1 MADEATASDV
11 SDSGDRK
18 HNQDGYESDAM
29 STASG
34 SAPEEGHRCVRCQTL
49 IQENVVLRAEVEVLR
64 LRCKNLQEEN
74 KVLRRASVSIQAQ
87 AEQEEEYISNT
98 LMKKIQTLKK
108 EKETLAVNYEQEE
121 EFLTNDLTRKLN
133 QLRQEKVELEQ
144 TLEQEQEYQVN
155 KLMKKIEKLEGDTMG
170 KQSSLEQLRR
180 EKVDLENAL
189 EQEQE
194 MLMNRLWKRMDRLEA
209 EKRTLEE
216 RLGQLTTPP
225 PSPLPPDQDTA
236 ALSARVKE
244 LQGEVKRLTKHMND
258 VEARTVEKMA
268 ACEEE
273 ERAIQEENVRLQ
285 RRLVLEIERRENLSR
300 QLSESE
306 SSLEMEDERHFN
318 EYAKDLSRSR
328 SASFGHECSAS
339 TSSLGVRDRAS
350 FPLDHT
356 NSLGRDHKEIPVP
369 VRQRGGRAASP
380 ILLNSPSGR
389 RSASPAFLST
399 AAFTPP
405 SPYTSRH
412 HTYGM
417 VHSPTTA
424 VPSAAS
430 AFAKPKHSR
439 QKAGQTHHA
448 RVSQKTSHP

>member
-1 MADEATASDV
+1 
-11 SDSGDRK
+11 
-18 HNQDGYESDAM
+18 M

-34 SAPEEGHRCVRCQTL
+34 SAPEEAHRCVRCQTL
-49 IQENVVLRAEVEVLR
+49 VQENVVLHAEVEVLR

-74 KVLRRASVSIQAQ
+74 KALRRASVSIQAQ

-98 LMKKIQTLKK
+98 LMKKIQALKK

-144 TLEQEQEYQVN
+144 TLEQEQEYKVN
-155 KLMKKIEKLEGDTMG
+155 KLMKKIEKLEGETTS

-209 EKRTLEE
+209 EKRMLEE

-225 PSPLPPDQDTA
+225 PSPLPPDQNTA
-236 ALSARVKE
+236 TLSGRVKE
-244 LQGEVKRLTKHMND
+244 LQGEVKRLTRQLNE
-258 VEARTVEKMA
+258 VEARNLEKTA
-268 ACEEE
+268 AFEEE
-273 ERAIQEENVRLQ
+273 EKAIQEENVRLQ
-285 RRLVLEIERRENLSR
+285 RRLILEIERRENLSR

-318 EYAKDLSRSR
+318 EYAKDLCRSR
-328 SASFGHECSAS
+328 SASFGHERSAS
-339 TSSLGVRDRAS
+339 MSSLGVRDKAPLALDRSSS
-350 FPLDHT
+350 FNRDGKDVPLPATRH
-356 NSLGRDHKEIPVP
+356 SLGRPSSPVP
-369 VRQRGGRAASP
+369 HHSP
-380 ILLNSPSGR
+380 TGR
-389 RSASPAFLST
+389 RSASPAFLNT
-399 AAFTPP
+399 NAFTPP

-417 VHSPTTA
+417 VNSPTSLVFTSSA
-424 VPSAAS
+424 FPSSAS
-430 AFAKPKHSR
+430 GFAKPKQSRPKGRQVQHSR
-439 QKAGQTHHA
+439 ANQKSGHH
-448 RVSQKTSHP
+448 